1 MQNQPHRGYGI
12 SSLTYHKRDSSK
24 HEERCSHSTKKQ
36 PLQGPENKM
45 KTNKRTENNNN
56 TQKKPL
62 VARPQNWK
70 QLHALWLVSDFAR
83 INTCCHNSDDANR
96 HTSRQTR
103 QTNRRLDNVKKDK
116 QIHFNS
122 LKIALPPVQ
131 RKNMCREFQT

>member
-1 MQNQPHRGYGI
+1 M
-12 SSLTYHKRDSSK
+12 LTQY
-24 HEERCSHSTKKQ
+24 KKQ

-62 VARPQNWK
+62 VVRPQNWK

-83 INTCCHNSDDANR
+83 ITTCCHNSDDANR

-103 QTNRRLDNVKKDK
+103 QTNRQTD
-116 QIHFNS
+116 NS
-122 LKIALPPVQ
+122 LKIALAPLQ
-131 RKNMCREFQT
+131 REDVCREFQT